1 MPGAAVGPARKG
13 DAPYVDAAQLQ
24 LRVTAALGRH
34 PGYFKCDVLAL
45 LNKAQTCLPTQFGWG
60 ASGATESACSTAGLS
75 LGR

>member
-24 LRVTAALGRH
+24 LHVTAALGRH